1 MERRPTQLRLVI
13 KCSYRDNDAVRWQT
27 PGRIGNG
34 WLGSRRD
41 CRSDRCRAPGADCRG
56 TTTAHA
62 GTDRGWHWRGDLD
75 AAADRAAT
83 GTREGNANWSAFVNN
98 HAWALVRLQECY
110 RIRKVSRGH
119 YALEPD
125 IIVKPGTAISAVQ
138 QNGSLAQWAENLRR
152 RANSVNRASGF
163 SAAITAT
170 DMIQLWDRCDGACSL
185 TGLRFTGTIVGTG
198 QTKRAFAPSLD
209 RIDPEGP
216 YSLDNCRLVLAAV
229 NFALNRFGI
238 ETFDQIVVG
247 RARTRRWLRRD
258 ALRRT
263 PKERA
268 APSDPLQG

>member
-1 MERRPTQLRLVI
+1 MLSAGKRLGEL
-13 KCSYRDNDAVRWQT
+13 AMA
-27 PGRIGNG
+27 
-34 WLGSRRD
+34 GS
-41 CRSDRCRAPGADCRG
+41 
-56 TTTAHA
+56 
-62 GTDRGWHWRGDLD
+62 DLD
-75 AAADRAAT
+75 ATTDPIAAEPIVPTVGELQQRTLEMIAAGIGEVT
-83 GTREGNANWSAFVNN
+83 SMRRQIAQQLGLERGSPNWAAFVNN
-98 HAWALVRLQECY
+98 HAWALVRLQEYY

-119 YALEPD
+119 YALEPG

-152 RANSVNRASGF
+152 RANSVNRAAGLSEV
-163 SAAITAT
+163 ITVA
-170 DMIQLWDRCDGACSL
+170 DMIQLWKRCKGLCSL
-185 TGLRFTGTIVGTG
+185 TGLGFAETIVDTG
-198 QTKRAFAPSLD
+198 RAKRAFAPSLD

-258 ALRRT
+258 ALRHT
-263 PKERA
+263 PKEQA